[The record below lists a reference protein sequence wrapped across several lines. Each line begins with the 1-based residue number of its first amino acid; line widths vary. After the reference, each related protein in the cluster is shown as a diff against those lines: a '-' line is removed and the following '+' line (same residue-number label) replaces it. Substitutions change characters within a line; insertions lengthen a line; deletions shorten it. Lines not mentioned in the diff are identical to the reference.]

1 MTLESDIYGWQYV
14 GSSFSVLTSSVVLV
28 EQATVKAVRIE
39 HAMKIKNKSRK

>member
-14 GSSFSVLTSSVVLV
+14 GSSFSVLTSVVLV